1 MGNGKCC
8 GCKIQSIVDDGSGC
22 CKLQIGTWELGFER
36 WTYWNLEDGAPN
48 QINSDY
54 GCCDSSSMIGHDLWL

>member
-1 MGNGKCC
+1 
-8 GCKIQSIVDDGSGC
+8 VDDGSGC